1 MAINKPQPSNLWD
14 DNMIV
19 TGTGLQPIS
28 NGGTLSINTTM
39 NTGTIA
45 ASGSYTTNTISAQ
58 KPVDEILD
66 QFDMNE
72 LVVEHKVTT
81 FELAKLKETVDY
93 HDIIKQNLSKK
104 ISEDIINKARFT
116 KKQDLDSDTIS
127 FRGRVWVF
135 NKEELMDLIKEVR
148 NV

>member
-1 MAINKPQPSNLWD
+1 MAINKPQPNNIWD

-19 TGTGLQPIS
+19 TTTGLSP
-28 NGGTLSINTTM
+28 INTGSITM
-39 NTGTIA
+39 NTVSIASSQGTF
-45 ASGSYTTNTISAQ
+45 STVSAPKQ
-58 KPVDEILD
+58 VDEILD
-66 QFDMNE
+66 LFDMNE

-104 ISEDIINKARFT
+104 ISEGIINKARFT

-135 NKEELMDLIKEVR
+135 NKEELLDLIKEVR

>member
-1 MAINKPQPSNLWD
+1 MAINKPQPNNIWG

-28 NGGTLSINTTM
+28 NGGTVSINTAM
-39 NTGTIA
+39 NTGTVA
-45 ASGSYTTNTISAQ
+45 GSYIGIGAQ
-58 KPVDEILD
+58 KPVDEVLD

-104 ISEDIINKARFT
+104 ISEGIINKARFT

>member
-1 MAINKPQPSNLWD
+1 
-14 DNMIV
+14 
-19 TGTGLQPIS
+19 
-28 NGGTLSINTTM
+28 
-39 NTGTIA
+39 
-45 ASGSYTTNTISAQ
+45 
-58 KPVDEILD
+58 
-66 QFDMNE
+66 
-72 LVVEHKVTT
+72 
-81 FELAKLKETVDY
+81 LKETVDY

-104 ISEDIINKARFT
+104 ISESIINKARFT

>member
-1 MAINKPQPSNLWD
+1 MAINKPQPNNIWG

-28 NGGTLSINTTM
+28 NGGTLSINTAM

-104 ISEDIINKARFT
+104 
-116 KKQDLDSDTIS
+116 
-127 FRGRVWVF
+127 
-135 NKEELMDLIKEVR
+135 
-148 NV
+148 

>member
-1 MAINKPQPSNLWD
+1 MAINKPQPNNIWD

-19 TGTGLQPIS
+19 TTTGLSP
-28 NGGTLSINTTM
+28 INTGSITM
-39 NTGTIA
+39 NTVSIASSQGTF
-45 ASGSYTTNTISAQ
+45 STVSAPKQ
-58 KPVDEILD
+58 VDEILD
-66 QFDMNE
+66 LFDMNE

-104 ISEDIINKARFT
+104 ISDGIINKARFT

-135 NKEELMDLIKEVR
+135 NKEELLDLIKEVR

>member
-1 MAINKPQPSNLWD
+1 MAINKPQPSIWD

-19 TGTGLQPIS
+19 TTTGLSP
-28 NGGTLSINTTM
+28 INTGSITM
-39 NTGTIA
+39 NTASIGSQGTF
-45 ASGSYTTNTISAQ
+45 STVSAPKQ
-58 KPVDEILD
+58 VDELLD
-66 QFDMNE
+66 LFDMNE

-104 ISEDIINKARFT
+104 ISEGVMNKARFT

-135 NKEELMDLIKEVR
+135 NKEELIEMIEEIKR
-148 NV
+148 G

>member
-1 MAINKPQPSNLWD
+1 MAINKPQPSNIWD

-19 TGTGLQPIS
+19 TS
-28 NGGTLSINTTM
+28 NGLSPINTGSITM
-39 NTGTIA
+39 NTVSIASSQGTF
-45 ASGSYTTNTISAQ
+45 STVSTQ

-66 QFDMNE
+66 LFDMNE

-104 ISEDIINKARFT
+104 ISDGIINKARFT

-135 NKEELMDLIKEVR
+135 NKEELLDLIKEVR

>member
-1 MAINKPQPSNLWD
+1 MAINKPQPSNIWD

-19 TGTGLQPIS
+19 TS
-28 NGGTLSINTTM
+28 NGLSPINTGSITM
-39 NTGTIA
+39 NTVSIASSQGTF
-45 ASGSYTTNTISAQ
+45 STVSTQ

-66 QFDMNE
+66 LFDMNE

-104 ISEDIINKARFT
+104 ISEGIINKARFT

-135 NKEELMDLIKEVR
+135 NKEELLDLIKEVR

>member
-1 MAINKPQPSNLWD
+1 MAINKPQPSNLWG
-14 DNMIV
+14 DNVIV

-58 KPVDEILD
+58 KPVDEVLD

-104 ISEDIINKARFT
+104 ISEGIINKARFT

-127 FRGRVWVF
+127 FRARVWVF
-135 NKEELMDLIKEVR
+135 NKEELIEMIEEIKR
-148 NV
+148 G

>member
-1 MAINKPQPSNLWD
+1 MAINKPQPNNIWD

-19 TGTGLQPIS
+19 TTTGLSP
-28 NGGTLSINTTM
+28 INTGSITM
-39 NTGTIA
+39 NTVSIASSQGTIT
-45 ASGSYTTNTISAQ
+45 GHGTKN
-58 KPVDEILD
+58 VDELLD
-66 QFDMNE
+66 LFDMNE

-93 HDIIKQNLSKK
+93 HDIIKQNLSKTL
-104 ISEDIINKARFT
+104 SVGVMNKARFT

-135 NKEELMDLIKEVR
+135 NKEELMDLIKEVK